1 MLERTWYER
10 YHKSPLLLLCIII
23 IEIIILPQIRIVK
36 YMYINILCNF
46 SVLQVFL
53 LIFLLFFDA
62 YYKLLFVNDF
72 LLQKVSH

>member
-53 LIFLLFFDA
+53 LIFLLFFVHIIN
-62 YYKLLFVNDF
+62 FVNDF
-72 LLQKVSH
+72 LL